1 MKQRFLHP
9 QERETEDEE
18 RKRSDKSPIARR
30 VHVTLD
36 MGASGRRTAEVY
48 LDTPNPTVAHLITA
62 AIRAFQSSEDFSD
75 RVFGDMAEQRFGDLN
90 TTVERRIGED
100 MYPISRNAE
109 VELIGDEIS
118 FLLNVDHVGGGDLSP
133 RSHVGEM
140 ALGLSRNGALA
151 WDGEFFYLKKNE
163 EFVPVA
169 EIPFESDMK
178 NPKVRILLRIAW
190 FLLKFRDH
198 LDSFLDGNP
207 LPSEPIRYP
216 FDQKGGEDLKHFKH
230 PGLCLVKSDGKVIR
244 KLKRPEPFLERI
256 IYSLIKSE
264 GMGIKLGDQIYILED
279 YIATLNDYI
288 AGYEEEVK
296 KTSNYLPPEA
306 KRLLREFNTEL
317 RGRWCQRYEILFYER
332 AGWRLLFNPMLKVCT
347 VEKEGRPFV
356 IEDENGRFYLFDEPF
371 SVGVRL
377 NASSISFLIKDGV

>member
-1 MKQRFLHP
+1 
-9 QERETEDEE
+9 
-18 RKRSDKSPIARR
+18 
-30 VHVTLD
+30 
-36 MGASGRRTAEVY
+36 
-48 LDTPNPTVAHLITA
+48 
-62 AIRAFQSSEDFSD
+62 
-75 RVFGDMAEQRFGDLN
+75 
-90 TTVERRIGED
+90 
-100 MYPISRNAE
+100 
-109 VELIGDEIS
+109 
-118 FLLNVDHVGGGDLSP
+118 
-133 RSHVGEM
+133 M

-377 NASSISFLIKDGV
+377 NASSISFLIKDGVKGMTPRITRPRRFKHPFVNSDNQICTAGWAEKYQNPNPISGIIELIMTAHHVLRAGYSGFRGEGARFTPYNSLSELGRTSLSSLKEAQAMGYPIYRFYIQDRR